1 VIDASVLVTKA
12 DLATF
17 APDPFPARNSRAGD
31 RRSRGEI
38 RVDDH

>member
-17 APDPFPARNSRAGD
+17 APDPFPGTQQQSG
-31 RRSRGEI
+31 
-38 RVDDH
+38 